1 MRTESGIAE
10 GAGKAGRKIWY
21 NGPLIGSGINDMDMI
36 KLSVP
41 GTLLYRDV
49 VLRVA
54 ASSCRLVRSIA
65 LGTRDKQE
73 ASRERQ
79 SFDDQVVSAVG
90 EAFNNVA
97 IHAYR
102 GCAAGT
108 VELQFEI
115 SAEGIT
121 IRILDT
127 GAGFEPADEQPPDLA
142 SLPESHMGLYIVR
155 SFMDAVSYE
164 RGNPPTRPNTLTLSK
179 RYQVLD

>member
-1 MRTESGIAE
+1 
-10 GAGKAGRKIWY
+10 
-21 NGPLIGSGINDMDMI
+21 MDMI

-65 LGTRDKQE
+65 LATRDKQE

-79 SFDDQVVSAVG
+79 SFDDEVVSAVG

-102 GCAAGT
+102 GRAAGT
-108 VELQFEI
+108 VELEFEI
-115 SAEGIT
+115 GEEGIT

-127 GAGFEPADEQPPDLA
+127 GASFEPAHEQAPDLA
-142 SLPESHMGLYIVR
+142 SLPESHMGLFIVR
-155 SFMDAVSYE
+155 SFMDTVSYE
-164 RGNPPTRPNTLTLSK
+164 RGSPPARPNALTLTK
-179 RYQVLD
+179 RYVTAGR